1 MALAKASIAEAKAN
15 QKYWYGD
22 FYSLAGAALGADHFV
37 AYQFHR
43 ADLNEGLVLAFR
55 HKECET
61 TGISVALRGLN
72 PGTSY
77 KIEFSSEVH
86 HLTSTT
92 MTGSELQTGL
102 RLRIPGKGTSLL
114 VRYKPA

>member
-1 MALAKASIAEAKAN
+1 M
-15 QKYWYGD
+15 
-22 FYSLAGAALGADHFV
+22 

-61 TGISVALRGLN
+61 TGISVAVRGLN

>member
-1 MALAKASIAEAKAN
+1 MAMAKASIAEAKAN

-22 FYSLAGAALGADHFV
+22 FYSLAGAALGADYFV

-61 TGISVALRGLN
+61 TGISVAVRGLN

-77 KIEFSSEVH
+77 NIEFSDEAR

-92 MTGSELQTGL
+92 MTGKELQTGL
-102 RLRIPGKGTSLL
+102 RLRIPGKGASLMA
-114 VRYKPA
+114 RYKPA